1 MNREIMLAAGF
12 GKELDLIDQG
22 KCSTCSAEILTAGHG
37 TNCSEI
43 EHSFRDELSLKEYK
57 ISGMWQDCQ
66 DSFFGVEDI

>member
-22 KCSTCSAEILTAGHG
+22 KCSTCSAEIDH
-37 TNCSEI
+37 N
-43 EHSFRDELSLKEYK
+43 FRDELSLKEYK
-57 ISGMWQDCQ
+57 ISGMCQDCQ